1 MLLNCVPGCVP
12 SIIYIKVPIETTS
25 ITTNRKKTAIF
36 LLLSFSEVS
45 NRSPSIQ
52 KVKSLNIRK
61 TRMIRNA
68 RITSRYLAPGKKK
81 ARYNG
86 SVASKSMIP
95 KKLKIYFFEGKES
108 CKQVFEYDEWQRQ
121 VGRKPLQALQN
132 GKQNT

>member
-95 KKLKIYFFEGKES
+95 KKLKIYFFGCGE
-108 CKQVFEYDEWQRQ
+108 Q
-121 VGRKPLQALQN
+121 
-132 GKQNT
+132 

>member
-68 RITSRYLAPGKKK
+68 RITRYLAPGKKK

-95 KKLKIYFFEGKES
+95 KKLKIYFFGCGE
-108 CKQVFEYDEWQRQ
+108 Q
-121 VGRKPLQALQN
+121 
-132 GKQNT
+132 